1 MDSSL
6 THFLKELDIKMQNSK
21 SSKVV
26 KGKIIRRILERLNEE
41 KPIAIFIKKANIET
55 TNPMAANHDFP
66 NG

>member
-1 MDSSL
+1 MDGSL
-6 THFLKELDIKMQNSK
+6 THFLKELAIKMQNSK

-55 TNPMAANHDFP
+55 ANPMAANHDFP